1 MDKIQ
6 KFESGTYI
14 TNGEMSGIVK
24 CYSADMFYFHN
35 RFPEEGGSIF
45 LYIAFL
51 NADDKHTI
59 LKETKTFNDGSFRE
73 MNDSEIDEFNQILF
87 KKGYIWD
94 AASMKVIEI
103 KARIST
109 DIQENKTEEMEE
121 NTSKF
126 KTGDFLTSI
135 DGDETFIFM
144 RYEEDGWLLG
154 WNIVYGIDECCD
166 KCEVQRFN
174 PAHPWQ
180 YSTDY
185 EKQQFLYKLRGTCY
199 VWHDDVKEM
208 RKEYELDDDKLKCGD
223 VIYFRDGETVIF
235 KGITADKL
243 KMRVWHAPTDG
254 NVLTEYNRFIPW
266 KYATANQ
273 QDYIRDILKLNGYV
287 WDKDENNFFSHPRM
301 ITTNIS
307 DNSISIPNEI
317 QPINIPDGYIATI
330 ENGKIY
336 FTKKF
341 KDGDFIKT
349 TDDSAIAI
357 FKEISDGG
365 EIIGYAEYFT
375 KSDGFLMAED
385 VIGHHLN
392 QWTKATD
399 EDIQLFK
406 DKLAEQNYK
415 WDEELKQLVDL
426 CWMPEIGETY
436 YFINRYFKVI
446 KARNINS
453 KAQRKYI
460 SLHNCFKT
468 EEDATELLKK
478 LKQMFVNYNKQ
489 KYE

>member
-1 MDKIQ
+1 M
-6 KFESGTYI
+6 Y
-14 TNGEMSGIVK
+14 
-24 CYSADMFYFHN
+24 
-35 RFPEEGGSIF
+35 
-45 LYIAFL
+45 
-51 NADDKHTI
+51 
-59 LKETKTFNDGSFRE
+59 
-73 MNDSEIDEFNQILF
+73 
-87 KKGYIWD
+87 
-94 AASMKVIEI
+94 
-103 KARIST
+103 
-109 DIQENKTEEMEE
+109 
-121 NTSKF
+121 
-126 KTGDFLTSI
+126 
-135 DGDETFIFM
+135 
-144 RYEEDGWLLG
+144 
-154 WNIVYGIDECCD
+154 
-166 KCEVQRFN
+166 
-174 PAHPWQ
+174 
-180 YSTDY
+180 
-185 EKQQFLYKLRGTCY
+185 
-199 VWHDDVKEM
+199 
-208 RKEYELDDDKLKCGD
+208 
-223 VIYFRDGETVIF
+223 
-235 KGITADKL
+235 
-243 KMRVWHAPTDG
+243 
-254 NVLTEYNRFIPW
+254 
-266 KYATANQ
+266 
-273 QDYIRDILKLNGYV
+273 
-287 WDKDENNFFSHPRM
+287 ENNFFSHPRM

-336 FTKKF
+336 FTKEF

-349 TDDSAIAI
+349 KTDCAIAI

-415 WDEELKQLVDL
+415 WNEELKQLVDL

-468 EEDATELLKK
+468 EEDATELLKE